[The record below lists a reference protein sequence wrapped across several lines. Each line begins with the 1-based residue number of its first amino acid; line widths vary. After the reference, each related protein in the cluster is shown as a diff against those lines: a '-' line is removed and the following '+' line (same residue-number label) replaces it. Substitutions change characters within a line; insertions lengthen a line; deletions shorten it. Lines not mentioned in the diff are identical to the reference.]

1 MSMDFL
7 IIGAIVVSVAIC
19 LILYLSLKQNSVSK
33 RKHEEVLRTLNETM
47 NSLAVENERVKIL
60 TETLS
65 QKETETKDQLAEVVE
80 MKAKIA
86 AKSAELEGFGLRY
99 NEVTEEIKRSKKD
112 NEELLSQNKQLE
124 KELSLANAALETQ
137 KREIETLRK
146 QFTAEFE
153 IIANKILDEKSE
165 KFTKLN
171 KENLANI
178 LNPLGDNIELFKK
191 KIQEVYDT
199 EAKERFS
206 LGKEVA
212 RLVELNQ
219 KISEEANN
227 LTNALKGNSKIQ
239 GDWGQMILE
248 NILEQSGLVKGVG
261 YSVQEFL
268 KDDDGNYLKNE
279 EGNKMQ
285 PDVIINYPDNRK
297 VIIDSKVSLT
307 AYTRYNESTDENDR
321 KIALDEHLRSVKKHI
336 DELSRKN
343 YADFAPSLDFVMMFV
358 PNEPAFLLALKRDNE
373 LWSYAYNKRVLLIS
387 PTNLIAILKM
397 IADLWKRELQNRNAQ
412 EIADRGAALYEKF
425 ANFVENFSDI
435 GTTLDRA
442 KKSYNT
448 AFNQLTQGRG
458 NLIRQ
463 AEMLKELGIKTKKSL
478 PSNMLT
484 ESFDDQE

>member
-1 MSMDFL
+1 MDFL

>member
-1 MSMDFL
+1 MSMNFL
-7 IIGAIVVSVAIC
+7 IVGIILVGVATW
-19 LILYLSLKQNSVSK
+19 LILYLYLKQNSVSK
-33 RKHEEVLRTLNETM
+33 RKHEEVLRTLNDTM

-65 QKETETKDQLAEVVE
+65 QKESESKDQLAEVVE
-80 MKAKIA
+80 MNAKIA

-124 KELSLANAALETQ
+124 KELSLASAALETQ

-153 IIANKILDEKSE
+153 IIANKILEDKSE

-178 LNPLGDNIELFKK
+178 LNPLGENIELFKK

-219 KISEEANN
+219 KISEEANS

-248 NILEQSGLVKGVG
+248 NILEKSGLVKGVG

-279 EGNKMQ
+279 EGNRMQ

-358 PNEPAFLLALKRDNE
+358 PNEPAFLLALKGDNE

-463 AEMLKELGIKTKKSL
+463 AEMLKELGVKTKKSL